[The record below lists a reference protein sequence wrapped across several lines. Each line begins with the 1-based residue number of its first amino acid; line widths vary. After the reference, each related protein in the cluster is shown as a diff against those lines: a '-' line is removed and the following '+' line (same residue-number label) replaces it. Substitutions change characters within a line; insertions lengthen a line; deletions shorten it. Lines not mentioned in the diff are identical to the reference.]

1 MRQKFN
7 YLFIGLLFSG
17 LAFFSYLFLLL
28 YSDFTPQHL
37 EVLISFKSF
46 ILILAAFNLV
56 GFGVLMIHN
65 WQKRSFQFLVKRKE
79 RLIIDCILTAIILF
93 LMNYLVLSIVKAI
106 FEVPAPFTLK
116 GSGLR
121 MIALVWLVEMVITNL
136 TLTINFYRQ
145 LVLLHERTEQVEENS
160 IKAQYAALQN
170 QLNPHFLFNSLNTL
184 ISEIEY
190 APKNAILFT
199 QRLSDVY
206 RYILQS
212 QQQRLVT
219 IESELSFIDSYIF
232 LHKVRLGDCIR
243 IENRIEADNYDL
255 KLPSLTLQLLVENVI
270 KHNIINMDMPMNIL
284 IDYDSENGRITV
296 SGDKTSSGMDISTE
310 PISDNAGTWRGIAI
324 KVDDDGRVVWA
335 NEFGYSTDEGCYA
348 VSGFTE
354 NSYALCGF
362 ETLGISTPVF
372 IRVDEAVKKSE
383 ISEVEGIEIPSLI
396 ERYNI
401 TTSVN
406 GVGGTITGQND
417 ELVET
422 VKYGEDST
430 KEIVVIPN
438 KGYEILSIIVNGE
451 KISFTPDENGAVTLE
466 KFTNVT
472 EDINIIAEFSNN
484 TSSLLIRNR
493 KYKNSRR

>member
-243 IENRIEADNYDL
+243 IENRIEADNYL
-255 KLPSLTLQLLVENVI
+255 KP
-270 KHNIINMDMPMNIL
+270 
-284 IDYDSENGRITV
+284 
-296 SGDKTSSGMDISTE
+296 DK
-310 PISDNAGTWRGIAI
+310 
-324 KVDDDGRVVWA
+324 
-335 NEFGYSTDEGCYA
+335 F
-348 VSGFTE
+348 
-354 NSYALCGF
+354 L
-362 ETLGISTPVF
+362 
-372 IRVDEAVKKSE
+372 
-383 ISEVEGIEIPSLI
+383 
-396 ERYNI
+396 
-401 TTSVN
+401 
-406 GVGGTITGQND
+406 
-417 ELVET
+417 
-422 VKYGEDST
+422 
-430 KEIVVIPN
+430 
-438 KGYEILSIIVNGE
+438 
-451 KISFTPDENGAVTLE
+451 
-466 KFTNVT
+466 
-472 EDINIIAEFSNN
+472 
-484 TSSLLIRNR
+484 
-493 KYKNSRR
+493 

>member
-121 MIALVWLVEMVITNL
+121 MIALVW
-136 TLTINFYRQ
+136 Q

-284 IDYDSENGRITV
+284 IDYDSENGRILVTNKIRIKPNVV
-296 SGDKTSSGMDISTE
+296 STGMGLKNLSARYLLICNQDIT
-310 PISDNAGTWRGIAI
+310 I
-324 KVDDDGRVVWA
+324 
-335 NEFGYSTDEGCYA
+335 
-348 VSGFTE
+348 E
-354 NSYALCGF
+354 NNTNYF
-362 ETLGISTPVF
+362 
-372 IRVDEAVKKSE
+372 
-383 ISEVEGIEIPSLI
+383 
-396 ERYNI
+396 
-401 TTSVN
+401 
-406 GVGGTITGQND
+406 
-417 ELVET
+417 T
-422 VKYGEDST
+422 VK
-430 KEIVVIPN
+430 IPVLN
-438 KGYEILSIIVNGE
+438 E
-451 KISFTPDENGAVTLE
+451 
-466 KFTNVT
+466 
-472 EDINIIAEFSNN
+472 
-484 TSSLLIRNR
+484 
-493 KYKNSRR
+493 

>member
-145 LVLLHERTEQVEENS
+145 LVLLHERTEQVEENP

-190 APKNAILFT
+190 APKN
-199 QRLSDVY
+199 VY

-284 IDYDSENGRITV
+284 IDYDSENGRILVTNKIRIKPNVV
-296 SGDKTSSGMDISTE
+296 STGMGLKNLSARYLLICNQDIT
-310 PISDNAGTWRGIAI
+310 I
-324 KVDDDGRVVWA
+324 
-335 NEFGYSTDEGCYA
+335 
-348 VSGFTE
+348 E
-354 NSYALCGF
+354 NNTNYF
-362 ETLGISTPVF
+362 
-372 IRVDEAVKKSE
+372 
-383 ISEVEGIEIPSLI
+383 
-396 ERYNI
+396 
-401 TTSVN
+401 
-406 GVGGTITGQND
+406 
-417 ELVET
+417 T
-422 VKYGEDST
+422 VK
-430 KEIVVIPN
+430 IPVLN
-438 KGYEILSIIVNGE
+438 E
-451 KISFTPDENGAVTLE
+451 
-466 KFTNVT
+466 
-472 EDINIIAEFSNN
+472 
-484 TSSLLIRNR
+484 
-493 KYKNSRR
+493 

>member
-145 LVLLHERTEQVEENS
+145 LVLL
-160 IKAQYAALQN
+160 
-170 QLNPHFLFNSLNTL
+170 FNSLNTL

-284 IDYDSENGRITV
+284 IDYDSENGRILVTNKIRIKPNVV
-296 SGDKTSSGMDISTE
+296 STGMGLKNLSARYLLICNQDIT
-310 PISDNAGTWRGIAI
+310 I
-324 KVDDDGRVVWA
+324 
-335 NEFGYSTDEGCYA
+335 
-348 VSGFTE
+348 E
-354 NSYALCGF
+354 NNTNYF
-362 ETLGISTPVF
+362 
-372 IRVDEAVKKSE
+372 
-383 ISEVEGIEIPSLI
+383 
-396 ERYNI
+396 
-401 TTSVN
+401 
-406 GVGGTITGQND
+406 
-417 ELVET
+417 T
-422 VKYGEDST
+422 VK
-430 KEIVVIPN
+430 IPVLN
-438 KGYEILSIIVNGE
+438 E
-451 KISFTPDENGAVTLE
+451 
-466 KFTNVT
+466 
-472 EDINIIAEFSNN
+472 
-484 TSSLLIRNR
+484 
-493 KYKNSRR
+493 

>member
-160 IKAQYAALQN
+160 IKAQYA
-170 QLNPHFLFNSLNTL
+170 HFLFNSLNTL

-284 IDYDSENGRITV
+284 IDYDSENGRILVTNKIRIKPNVV
-296 SGDKTSSGMDISTE
+296 STGMGLKNLSARYLLICNQDIT
-310 PISDNAGTWRGIAI
+310 I
-324 KVDDDGRVVWA
+324 
-335 NEFGYSTDEGCYA
+335 
-348 VSGFTE
+348 E
-354 NSYALCGF
+354 NNTNYF
-362 ETLGISTPVF
+362 
-372 IRVDEAVKKSE
+372 
-383 ISEVEGIEIPSLI
+383 
-396 ERYNI
+396 
-401 TTSVN
+401 
-406 GVGGTITGQND
+406 
-417 ELVET
+417 T
-422 VKYGEDST
+422 VK
-430 KEIVVIPN
+430 IPVLN
-438 KGYEILSIIVNGE
+438 E
-451 KISFTPDENGAVTLE
+451 
-466 KFTNVT
+466 
-472 EDINIIAEFSNN
+472 
-484 TSSLLIRNR
+484 
-493 KYKNSRR
+493 

>member
-170 QLNPHFLFNSLNTL
+170 QLNPHFLFNSLNT
-184 ISEIEY
+184 
-190 APKNAILFT
+190 
-199 QRLSDVY
+199 
-206 RYILQS
+206 QS

-284 IDYDSENGRITV
+284 IDYDSENGRILVTNKIRIKPNVV
-296 SGDKTSSGMDISTE
+296 STGMGLKNLSARYLLICNQDIT
-310 PISDNAGTWRGIAI
+310 I
-324 KVDDDGRVVWA
+324 
-335 NEFGYSTDEGCYA
+335 
-348 VSGFTE
+348 E
-354 NSYALCGF
+354 NNTNYF
-362 ETLGISTPVF
+362 
-372 IRVDEAVKKSE
+372 
-383 ISEVEGIEIPSLI
+383 
-396 ERYNI
+396 
-401 TTSVN
+401 
-406 GVGGTITGQND
+406 
-417 ELVET
+417 T
-422 VKYGEDST
+422 VK
-430 KEIVVIPN
+430 IPVLN
-438 KGYEILSIIVNGE
+438 E
-451 KISFTPDENGAVTLE
+451 
-466 KFTNVT
+466 
-472 EDINIIAEFSNN
+472 
-484 TSSLLIRNR
+484 
-493 KYKNSRR
+493 

>member
-199 QRLSDVY
+199 QRLSVHA
-206 RYILQS
+206 
-212 QQQRLVT
+212 
-219 IESELSFIDSYIF
+219 FPF
-232 LHKVRLGDCIR
+232 H
-243 IENRIEADNYDL
+243 
-255 KLPSLTLQLLVENVI
+255 
-270 KHNIINMDMPMNIL
+270 H
-284 IDYDSENGRITV
+284 
-296 SGDKTSSGMDISTE
+296 
-310 PISDNAGTWRGIAI
+310 
-324 KVDDDGRVVWA
+324 VDDARHV
-335 NEFGYSTDEGCYA
+335 EC
-348 VSGFTE
+348 
-354 NSYALCGF
+354 
-362 ETLGISTPVF
+362 PVCN
-372 IRVDEAVKKSE
+372 VQLVL
-383 ISEVEGIEIPSLI
+383 EVH
-396 ERYNI
+396 
-401 TTSVN
+401 
-406 GVGGTITGQND
+406 
-417 ELVET
+417 
-422 VKYGEDST
+422 
-430 KEIVVIPN
+430 
-438 KGYEILSIIVNGE
+438 
-451 KISFTPDENGAVTLE
+451 F
-466 KFTNVT
+466 
-472 EDINIIAEFSNN
+472 
-484 TSSLLIRNR
+484 SLL
-493 KYKNSRR
+493 RRIVPYVPFAPFSGVAQEHVPGDASVRDSAHAFRV

>member
-106 FEVPAPFTLK
+106 FEVPTPFTLK

-206 RYILQS
+206 R
-212 QQQRLVT
+212 
-219 IESELSFIDSYIF
+219 
-232 LHKVRLGDCIR
+232 
-243 IENRIEADNYDL
+243 
-255 KLPSLTLQLLVENVI
+255 
-270 KHNIINMDMPMNIL
+270 
-284 IDYDSENGRITV
+284 
-296 SGDKTSSGMDISTE
+296 
-310 PISDNAGTWRGIAI
+310 
-324 KVDDDGRVVWA
+324 
-335 NEFGYSTDEGCYA
+335 
-348 VSGFTE
+348 
-354 NSYALCGF
+354 
-362 ETLGISTPVF
+362 
-372 IRVDEAVKKSE
+372 
-383 ISEVEGIEIPSLI
+383 
-396 ERYNI
+396 
-401 TTSVN
+401 
-406 GVGGTITGQND
+406 
-417 ELVET
+417 
-422 VKYGEDST
+422 
-430 KEIVVIPN
+430 
-438 KGYEILSIIVNGE
+438 
-451 KISFTPDENGAVTLE
+451 
-466 KFTNVT
+466 
-472 EDINIIAEFSNN
+472 
-484 TSSLLIRNR
+484 
-493 KYKNSRR
+493 

>member
-184 ISEIEY
+184 I
-190 APKNAILFT
+190 
-199 QRLSDVY
+199 Y

-284 IDYDSENGRITV
+284 IDYDSENGRILVTNKIRIKPNVV
-296 SGDKTSSGMDISTE
+296 STGMGLKNLSARYLLICNQDIT
-310 PISDNAGTWRGIAI
+310 I
-324 KVDDDGRVVWA
+324 
-335 NEFGYSTDEGCYA
+335 
-348 VSGFTE
+348 E
-354 NSYALCGF
+354 NNTNYF
-362 ETLGISTPVF
+362 
-372 IRVDEAVKKSE
+372 
-383 ISEVEGIEIPSLI
+383 
-396 ERYNI
+396 
-401 TTSVN
+401 
-406 GVGGTITGQND
+406 
-417 ELVET
+417 T
-422 VKYGEDST
+422 VK
-430 KEIVVIPN
+430 IPVLN
-438 KGYEILSIIVNGE
+438 E
-451 KISFTPDENGAVTLE
+451 
-466 KFTNVT
+466 
-472 EDINIIAEFSNN
+472 
-484 TSSLLIRNR
+484 
-493 KYKNSRR
+493 

>member
-160 IKAQYAALQN
+160 IKAQYAVLQN

-284 IDYDSENGRITV
+284 IDYDSENGRILVTNKIRIKPNVV
-296 SGDKTSSGMDISTE
+296 STGMGLKNLSARYLLICNQDIT
-310 PISDNAGTWRGIAI
+310 I
-324 KVDDDGRVVWA
+324 
-335 NEFGYSTDEGCYA
+335 
-348 VSGFTE
+348 E
-354 NSYALCGF
+354 NNTNYF
-362 ETLGISTPVF
+362 
-372 IRVDEAVKKSE
+372 
-383 ISEVEGIEIPSLI
+383 
-396 ERYNI
+396 
-401 TTSVN
+401 
-406 GVGGTITGQND
+406 
-417 ELVET
+417 T
-422 VKYGEDST
+422 VK
-430 KEIVVIPN
+430 IPVLN
-438 KGYEILSIIVNGE
+438 E
-451 KISFTPDENGAVTLE
+451 
-466 KFTNVT
+466 
-472 EDINIIAEFSNN
+472 
-484 TSSLLIRNR
+484 
-493 KYKNSRR
+493 

>member
-160 IKAQYAALQN
+160 IKAQYAA
-170 QLNPHFLFNSLNTL
+170 S
-184 ISEIEY
+184 
-190 APKNAILFT
+190 
-199 QRLSDVY
+199 
-206 RYILQS
+206 
-212 QQQRLVT
+212 
-219 IESELSFIDSYIF
+219 
-232 LHKVRLGDCIR
+232 
-243 IENRIEADNYDL
+243 
-255 KLPSLTLQLLVENVI
+255 
-270 KHNIINMDMPMNIL
+270 
-284 IDYDSENGRITV
+284 TV
-296 SGDKTSSGMDISTE
+296 SIHLYPK
-310 PISDNAGTWRGIAI
+310 
-324 KVDDDGRVVWA
+324 
-335 NEFGYSTDEGCYA
+335 
-348 VSGFTE
+348 
-354 NSYALCGF
+354 
-362 ETLGISTPVF
+362 
-372 IRVDEAVKKSE
+372 
-383 ISEVEGIEIPSLI
+383 
-396 ERYNI
+396 
-401 TTSVN
+401 
-406 GVGGTITGQND
+406 
-417 ELVET
+417 
-422 VKYGEDST
+422 
-430 KEIVVIPN
+430 
-438 KGYEILSIIVNGE
+438 
-451 KISFTPDENGAVTLE
+451 
-466 KFTNVT
+466 
-472 EDINIIAEFSNN
+472 
-484 TSSLLIRNR
+484 
-493 KYKNSRR
+493 